1 MREGAEE
8 TEGSDLRR
16 SSTPLFSGRKKTGA
30 VQAGGNRRAAIGG
43 GDGRVSKDEAGK
55 AENAFG

>member
-1 MREGAEE
+1 MLAE
-8 TEGSDLRR
+8 
-16 SSTPLFSGRKKTGA
+16 PPFAGRKKTGA
-30 VQAGGNRRAAIGG
+30 VQAGGGSAGGNRRVAIGG